1 MKYDETLINI
11 TDKLCES
18 NTMYSLVLLDAKALT
33 LTLSGYRC
41 FLDGKYIV
49 CLNINDTLAVH
60 SGYYEA
66 VNLRFQPYFYNVNL
80 SHDVI
85 GMKFYT
91 EMREKYGY
99 PDFRL
104 FRMRDNNYFGI
115 IHISDEEYN
124 TASLYFAQAKRDMEA
139 HVEDVLWSCRARS
152 DIISVLH
159 IAEGAYLG
167 KQSGLENEI
176 LRYIN
181 DNINAEITLESL
193 CSRFNTNRTT
203 ISSLIKEKTGLPPM
217 KYVLEVR
224 LNQSRP
230 DLLFTQLPINEIAEK
245 YGFSDS
251 NYYIRVFKKRFGK
264 SPLQFRKDGWAE
276 RLRDEA
282 IYHRRAE
289 MEKTEMTVEEFSRY
303 IETGLGRAIIL
314 LKKQKDKE
322 PFKKVFFDF
331 LFGEKRQ
338 MHRELDVYEKEIL
351 DIFDDKAYTDKIINR
366 LIDEYKSENG
376 NLYGNGVSLLLLFGY
391 RNQVEEVLEHRYKTS
406 YKELLEYTKKPW
418 DGEKFPPF
426 AKVYGSTCSTL
437 ARRIKVGDE
446 RIKQILWDIADLY
459 EYCEYPVVPTYQ
471 NPLFRIWDGVGRD
484 HFFVILDEVIKEHKH
499 GKRIDVRHEMVPIPH
514 DEDGYAIE
522 DNPPIYQQ
530 GTLAKEILSHN
541 DLTRDLL
548 ELWFKFEKQDNESVE
563 AVAKA
568 AIEETDIARKIYLL
582 GFFNLRNAPYKPV
595 VEFPLDVAPLV
606 EWAER
611 EDYILRN
618 EPPYGVTQ
626 NILEILKDKRCD
638 VSRKVG
644 LKLFYD
650 GRFAE
655 GDIRYYAL
663 CLRFGLNYNEKEDR
677 SDFVALMRS
686 PNKEERNIAFGIFI
700 SNLRNNIEG
709 MPLEMIPLVFE
720 NISPYWLRHD
730 LCELLVEKGIM
741 LPDELKEECLYD
753 YNMRTRELFLKTQKP
768 QKKPYEFFGF
778 PPKMPEDK

>member
-1 MKYDETLINI
+1 MKYDENLINI

-18 NTMYSLVLLDAKALT
+18 DTMYSLILLDAKSLN
-33 LTLSGYRC
+33 LTLSGFRC

-49 CLNINDTLAVH
+49 CLNIKETLAVH

-66 VNLRFQPYFYNVNL
+66 INLRFQPYFYNVNL

-85 GMKFYT
+85 GMEFYS

-139 HVEDVLWSCRARS
+139 HIEDVLWSCRARS

-193 CSRFNTNRTT
+193 CTRFNTNRTT

-230 DLLFTQLPINEIAEK
+230 DLLFTQLPINEIALK
-245 YGFSDS
+245 YGFSDA

-289 MEKTEMTVEEFSRY
+289 IEKTEMTAEEFSRY
-303 IETGLGRAIIL
+303 IGEGLGRAIIL
-314 LKKQKDKE
+314 LKKQEDKE
-322 PFKKVFFDF
+322 PFKKAFLEF

-338 MHRELDVYEKEIL
+338 LHRGLDVYEKEIL
-351 DIFDDKAYTDKIINR
+351 DIFDDKAYTDEIVNR
-366 LIDEYKSENG
+366 LMEEFKSKNG
-376 NLYGNGVSLLLLFGY
+376 DLYNSSIPLLLLLGY
-391 RNQVEEVLEHRYKTS
+391 RNQAEEILESRYKES

-418 DGEKFPPF
+418 DGEKHPPF
-426 AKVYGSTCSTL
+426 ANVYGSTCAALS
-437 ARRIKVGDE
+437 RRIKVGDE
-446 RIKQILWDIADLY
+446 RIKQILCDIADLY
-459 EYCEYPVVPTYQ
+459 EYCEYPVVPTYR
-471 NPLFRIWDGVGRD
+471 NPLFCMMDGVGVE
-484 HFFVILDEVIKEHKH
+484 HFYMILDEVIKEHKH

-541 DLTRDLL
+541 NLTRELID
-548 ELWFKFEKQDNESVE
+548 LWFKFKRQDKESVE

-582 GFFNLRNAPYKPV
+582 EFFPLRNLPDKPAT
-595 VEFPLDVAPLV
+595 EFPLDVAPLV

-618 EPPYGVTQ
+618 EPPYGVTESV
-626 NILEILKDKRCD
+626 LKILKAKRCD

-655 GDIRYYAL
+655 GQIRFYAL
-663 CLRFGLNYNEKEDR
+663 ELRFGLNYNEKEDR

-686 PNKEERNIAFGIFI
+686 PNKKEQGIAFKIFE
-700 SNLRNNIEG
+700 SNIRNGVEG
-709 MPLEMIPLVFE
+709 MPLEMIPFIFE
-720 NISPYWLRHD
+720 NISPYWIRHD

-753 YNMRTRELFLKTQKP
+753 YNKRTRELFLKT
-768 QKKPYEFFGF
+768 
-778 PPKMPEDK
+778 

>member
-1 MKYDETLINI
+1 MKYDETLIHI

-66 VNLRFQPYFYNVNL
+66 VNLRFQPYFYNINL

-139 HVEDVLWSCRARS
+139 HTEDVLWSCRARS

-167 KQSGLENEI
+167 KQSGLENDI

-203 ISSLIKEKTGLPPM
+203 ISTLIKEKTGLPPM

-303 IETGLGRAIIL
+303 IGDGLGRAIIR
-314 LKKQKDKE
+314 LKHQKDKA
-322 PFKKVFFDF
+322 PYKQAF
-331 LFGEKRQ
+331 LECLLEDNQRS
-338 MHRELDVYEKEIL
+338 LDVYEKEII
-351 DIFDDKAYTDKIINR
+351 DIFDDEDLKKEIETELLKRMSQKIKLEYLPL
-366 LIDEYKSENG
+366 LILWGK
-376 NLYGNGVSLLLLFGY
+376 
-391 RNQVEEVLEHRYKTS
+391 RNELEEIIEQYYKTS
-406 YKELLEYTKKPW
+406 YAQLLEYTKKPW
-418 DGEKFPPF
+418 DGERHPPF
-426 AKVYGSTCSTL
+426 ANVYMSTCSAL

-446 RIKQILWDIADLY
+446 RIKQMLCDIADLY
-459 EYCEYPVVPTYQ
+459 NYCEYPVIPTYQ
-471 NPLFRIWDGVGRD
+471 NPLFAIWDGVGTD

-499 GKRIDVRHEMVPIPH
+499 GKRIDVRHEMVPIPQ
-514 DEDGYAIE
+514 DKNGYAIE

-541 DLTRDLL
+541 HLTRELI
-548 ELWFKFEKQDNESVE
+548 ELWFKFKRQDKESVE

-568 AIEETDIARKIYLL
+568 AIEETDIERKIYLL
-582 GFFNLRNAPYKPV
+582 EFFPLTNSPYKPAE
-595 VEFPLDVAPLV
+595 EFPLDVAPLV
-606 EWAER
+606 EWSER
-611 EDYILRN
+611 EDYILSD
-618 EPPYGVTQ
+618 EPPYGVTRSV
-626 NILEILKDKRCD
+626 LEVLKDKRCD

-677 SDFVALMRS
+677 ADFVALMRS
-686 PNKEERNIAFGIFI
+686 PNKKEQNIAFEIFI

-709 MPLEMIPLVFE
+709 LPLEMIPFVFE
-720 NISPYWLRHD
+720 NVSPYWLRHD
-730 LCELLVEKGIM
+730 FCELLVEKGIM
-741 LPDELKEECLYD
+741 PEALKEECLYD
-753 YNMRTRELFLKTQKP
+753 YNIKTRELFLKTQKP
-768 QKKPYEFFGF
+768 PKKPYEFFGV
-778 PPKMPEDK
+778 PPEMPESK

>member
-1 MKYDETLINI
+1 MKYDENLINI

-18 NTMYSLVLLDAKALT
+18 NTMYSLILLDAKSLN
-33 LTLSGYRC
+33 LTLSGFRC

-66 VNLRFQPYFYNVNL
+66 VNLRFQPYFYNINL
-80 SHDVI
+80 NHHII
-85 GMKFYT
+85 GLEFYS
-91 EMREKYGY
+91 EMRQKYGY

-104 FRMRDNNYFGI
+104 FRMRDNDYFGI
-115 IHISDEEYN
+115 VHISDEEYN
-124 TASLYFAQAKRDMEA
+124 TASLYFAQAKRDIET
-139 HVEDVLWSCRARS
+139 HIDDVMWSCRARS

-245 YGFSDS
+245 YGFSDA

-289 MEKTEMTVEEFSRY
+289 IEKTEMTVKEFCEY
-303 IETGLGRAIIL
+303 YKKGLGRATIR
-314 LKKQKDKE
+314 LKQQKDKTPYKQAFWE
-322 PFKKVFFDF
+322 CLLEDN
-331 LFGEKRQ
+331 
-338 MHRELDVYEKEIL
+338 HRSLDVYEKEII
-351 DIFDDKAYTDKIINR
+351 DIFDDEDFKNEIETELLKRMSQKIKMNYLPL
-366 LIDEYKSENG
+366 LILWGK
-376 NLYGNGVSLLLLFGY
+376 
-391 RNQVEEVLEHRYKTS
+391 RNELEEIIEQYYKTS
-406 YKELLEYTKKPW
+406 YAQLLEYTKKPW
-418 DGEKFPPF
+418 DGEKHPQ
-426 AKVYGSTCSTL
+426 C
-437 ARRIKVGDE
+437 ARTFMDAACALGKYIKAGDE
-446 RIKQILWDIADLY
+446 RIKNILLDIADLY
-459 EYCEYPVVPTYQ
+459 NYCEYPVILTYQ
-471 NPLFRIWDGVGRD
+471 NPLFHLWDGVGRE
-484 HFFVILDEVIKEHKH
+484 HFFLIIDEVIKEHKH
-499 GKRIDVRHEMVPIPH
+499 GKKIDVRHEMIVIPQEEI
-514 DEDGYAIE
+514 DRSNDT
-522 DNPPIYQQ
+522 Q
-530 GTLAKEILSHN
+530 KEKPGKFAEIILSHN
-541 DLTRDLL
+541 ELKRELLDLWIEYAYKD
-548 ELWFKFEKQDNESVE
+548 KESVE

-568 AIEETDIARKIYLL
+568 AIEATDIERKLYLL
-582 GFFNLRNAPYKPV
+582 SFFVLVNSPHRRRL
-595 VEFPLDVAPLV
+595 EFPLDVAPLV

-611 EDYILRN
+611 ENYHIEDK
-618 EPPYGVTQ
+618 PPYGVTETVLQ
-626 NILEILKDKRCD
+626 ILEHKRCD

-686 PNKEERNIAFGIFI
+686 PNKEERSIAFHIFV
-700 SNLRNNIEG
+700 SNIRNDVEG

-730 LCELLVEKGIM
+730 FCELLVEKGIM
-741 LPDELKEECLYD
+741 PEELKEECLYD
-753 YNMRTRELFLKTQKP
+753 YNIRTRELFLKTQKP
-768 QKKPYEFFGF
+768 PKKPYEFFGF